1 MKRILLSLC
10 AAAVFFSMMGC
21 AAPGKPSAASPPPT
35 PTPGIL
41 SRVNPNVIEET
52 ETYVIERLPKKDY
65 IRVDDRHIRHPL
77 IPHPAEFFKEDA
89 DYYYVHTPKALP
101 GETVWNP
108 ALQARSQ
115 RPTPNPSVSPTPAPA
130 EVLPSEF
137 ADLFPPRVA
146 GRIRLEEVA
155 DSGLPKKGLWR
166 SSFVLADMNGDRV
179 PDIVAPPARL
189 SGDAKPQVFLGDGK
203 GKFTRWPLSFREEGK
218 LRLDFSVDY
227 GAVAVGDIDA
237 DGSLD
242 IVTASHGFGLVSLF
256 GNGKGEFEVVRKG
269 LPARDF
275 SSQAITLLDA
285 DGDGKLDIV
294 ASRDIPEPN
303 PTEPFDRNM
312 VRLYLSRGRA
322 WEFRP
327 NTFVGAAYSNSLHPW
342 DYAGDG
348 RKGILTGSHYFGALT
363 FLWKNEGDGSFSQIA
378 FPEIEYYTY
387 HFATVPGTFG
397 KERAPAFAGAYY
409 KFVNQPEIRKA
420 AGINLYRVKDGVWSK
435 RPVWREKDGASLL
448 YALGMGDLDGDGLDD
463 ILFPDSER
471 KRLRIFF
478 QQADGSFRELEE
490 TKEPVLDSP
499 GQCVRVADLNGDGRM
514 DVVLSKTVTSGKADD
529 PGGWSVYLNRG

>member
-1 MKRILLSLC
+1 MKRILSFLS

-41 SRVNPNVIEET
+41 SRVNPYVIEET
-52 ETYVIERLPKKDY
+52 ETYIIERLPKKDY

-77 IPHPAEFFKEDA
+77 IPQGVAFFKEDES
-89 DYYYVHTPKALP
+89 YYYVHTPKALP
-101 GETVWNP
+101 GETIWNP
-108 ALQARSQ
+108 ALHAQSQ

-137 ADLFPPRVA
+137 ADLFPPRVG

-227 GAVAVGDIDA
+227 GGVAVGDIDA

-275 SSQAITLLDA
+275 SSQAITLVDA

-312 VRLYLSRGRA
+312 VRLYLFRGRA
-322 WEFRP
+322 WEYRP
-327 NTFVGAAYSNSLHPW
+327 NTFVGAAYSNSLHAW

-363 FLWKNEGDGSFSQIA
+363 FLWKNEGDGSFSQDA

-409 KFVNQPEIRKA
+409 KFVNQPEVRKA
-420 AGINLYRVKDGVWSK
+420 AGINVYRVKDGAWSK

-490 TKEPVLDSP
+490 EKEPLLDSP

-529 PGGWSVYLNRG
+529 PGGWSVYLNRS